1 VTRESLASQ
10 RLWLAF
16 ATMLLVAGITNTFP
30 VFLPAPNSAGSRAA
44 TAATASLLWV
54 GGALLSPVAG
64 YLVARWNP
72 RRLVS
77 LGLGLV
83 ALGMLLGS
91 WLRRSPSSWSPWGWG
106 AASAS
111 A

>member
-1 VTRESLASQ
+1 
-10 RLWLAF
+10 
-16 ATMLLVAGITNTFP
+16 MLLVAGITNTFP
-30 VFLPAPNSAGSRAA
+30 VFLPALPAEFGGTRAA
-44 TAATASLLWV
+44 TAAIASLLWV

-64 YLVARWNP
+64 YLVARWYP
-72 RRLVS
+72 RFLVS

-91 WLRRSPSSWSPWGWG
+91 LALTLRLFLAAMGLG
-106 AASAS
+106 AVASAW